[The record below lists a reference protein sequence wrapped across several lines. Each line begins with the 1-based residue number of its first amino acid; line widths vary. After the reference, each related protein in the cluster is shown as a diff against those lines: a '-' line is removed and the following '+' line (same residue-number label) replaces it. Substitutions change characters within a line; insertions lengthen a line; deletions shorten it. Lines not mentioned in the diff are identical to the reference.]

1 MKLAPILAE
10 LAEAQ
15 ISLDEG
21 QKKLDALNKEK
32 DECEAKV
39 AALRADAAETQK
51 KKEETE
57 FIVEENKKKLVRAK
71 KLLDGL
77 ADEKSRWEEEVKMLK
92 FQSGYLTGNCIIAA
106 GMMS

>member
-1 MKLAPILAE
+1 MAE

-92 FQSGYLTGNCIIAA
+92 FQSG
-106 GMMS
+106 